1 MDIETVLGIKWH
13 AASSWEV
20 LLILFSIF
28 MLAIIYFL
36 YKYLQVLKDRRIH
49 DHQLFLFK
57 LKKLGLSNF
66 QIKIINNMLGIL
78 RLGESN
84 RFLTETALFEDGVGR
99 FLGFLKDK
107 NEPEE
112 TLESIC
118 KDISMINDRLFHHS
132 LQRKPIERLMDIEAD
147 QILYFITEYK
157 YVYMGKIISKSEK
170 GLDIRLFRSP
180 RQISDLSPGISIKVY
195 IWRSG
200 DAEYVFSSKTLAG
213 KKNILTISISDDF
226 VRGKEF
232 RHPYIDIIVPA
243 TLTAIKESGNAEEE
257 IISGTILKINEFE
270 AVMKLSKKLNYNF
283 DYYIDFEILEFHIRS
298 NSRLIASRSVEEE
311 NSIYYT
317 LKFDDMSEAAKNI
330 LKKYIYEHL

>member
-1 MDIETVLGIKWH
+1 MDIETALGIKWH

-20 LLILFSIF
+20 LLILFSVFILG
-28 MLAIIYFL
+28 MMYFL

-66 QIKIINNMLGIL
+66 QIKIINNMLSIL

-84 RFLTETALFEDGVGR
+84 RVLTETDLFEDGVGR

-118 KDISMINDRLFHHS
+118 RDISAINDKLFHHYIA
-132 LQRKPIERLMDIEAD
+132 RKPIERLVDIDLE
-147 QILYFITEYK
+147 QILYFITEFK
-157 YVYMGKIISKSEK
+157 YVYMGKIISKSAK
-170 GLDIRLFRSP
+170 GLDIRMFRSP
-180 RQISDLSPGISIKVY
+180 RQVSELSPGIQIKVF

-200 DAEYVFSSKTLAG
+200 DAEYIFTSRTLEQ
-213 KKNILTISISDDF
+213 KKNILTISISDDL

-232 RHPYIDIIVPA
+232 RHPYIDVIVPA
-243 TLTAIKESGNAEEE
+243 TLTPVKESPSAEEE
-257 IISGTILKINEFE
+257 ITSGTILKINEFE
-270 AVMKLSKKLNYNF
+270 AVMRLSRKLNYNLN
-283 DYYIDFEILEFHIRS
+283 YEIDFEILEFHIRS
-298 NSRLIASRSVEEE
+298 KSTLIASRTIEEE

-317 LKFDDMSEAAKNI
+317 LKFDDMSETAKNI
-330 LKKYIYEHL
+330 LKKYIYDHL